1 MGRGSGKVG
10 VGEAWGERSI
20 THMPEDITVKPVS
33 TYDDYALIN
42 NL

>member
-1 MGRGSGKVG
+1 MGVKVK
-10 VGEAWGERSI
+10 V
-20 THMPEDITVKPVS
+20 HYKDNTVKPIG